1 MLFRWKEVDSGKM
14 ISGEHLSSFEDEKC
28 KGEDGGW
35 QWPSDPFPLHPVP
48 LTTLVQ
54 FRREKGVRKTKTR
67 KAQKK
72 TAGMS
77 LSGGAPCANT
87 TRQMDCSGHCAPLH
101 HVPSRNK
108 SNRPTVLVYSIVPRF
123 PDEFT
128 AEWPFSSTGIGR
140 ASMPTFSSP
149 RFFVPAPLSRF
160 PSSSSTLL
168 FSPR

>member
-1 MLFRWKEVDSGKM
+1 M

-67 KAQKK
+67 KAQRK

-101 HVPSRNK
+101 HVPSRDK
-108 SNRPTVLVYSIVPRF
+108 SNRPTVPVYSIVPRF

-140 ASMPTFSSP
+140 ASMPTFLLHDSSFP
-149 RFFVPAPLSRF
+149 RRYLVSLPRRVLSSFHHDRRIV
-160 PSSSSTLL
+160 SLA
-168 FSPR
+168 R